1 MSVSPDP
8 VDASAPLDPAAYR
21 ARPLMGPMFWAMIA
35 LTLVA
40 VIAGVVVVSMWNL
53 APRLKAV
60 EAQSRAPLA
69 LARAEDPAPAARPA
83 AFVPPPLSPEAGAS
97 GDLSALSQRV
107 AALEAQQA
115 RTAQAAAAAL
125 AGAALVEASQTSRPF
140 PEELAALQAAAPA
153 SGELRALHRLAEH
166 GAPSR
171 AALTAS
177 FPDYAARAASASR
190 APGDDAGL
198 GARIAYALTRVVT
211 LRRVG
216 DVPGDGVDATL
227 ARAERL
233 IEDGDIDEALRVL
246 DALPPAGREALADW
260 RGRAERR
267 AEIDRQVATLRLRAL
282 EDLAAIARR
291 GG

>member
-1 MSVSPDP
+1 MSASPDP
-8 VDASAPLDPAAYR
+8 VDAAAPLDPAAYR

-40 VIAGVVVVSMWNL
+40 VIAGVVVVAMWNL

-60 EAQSRAPLA
+60 EAQSRAPAA
-69 LARAEDPAPAARPA
+69 LVRAEDRPVSA
-83 AFVPPPLSPEAGAS
+83 QPTAYAPPPLATSAPGA
-97 GDLSALSQRV
+97 LTAITQRL
-107 AALEAQQA
+107 AALEDQQA
-115 RTAQAAAAAL
+115 RTAQAAAAVL

-140 PEELAALQAAAPA
+140 PEELAAVQAAAPS
-153 SGELRALHRLAEH
+153 SGELRALQRLAER

-171 AALTAS
+171 AALTSS
-177 FPDYAARAASASR
+177 FPEYAARAASASR

-198 GARIAYALTRVVT
+198 GARIVHALTRVVT

-216 DVPGDGVDATL
+216 DVPGTGVDATL

-233 IEDGDIDEALRVL
+233 IGDGDIDQALRVL

-267 AEIDRQVATLRLRAL
+267 AEIDRQVAALRLRAL
-282 EDLAAIARR
+282 EDLAAIARQ